1 MAVCVVY
8 YSETGNTRAVA
19 ERLVAVVGGDLVAVR
34 DLAGYSKVGMYL
46 KGAPRAMRE
55 ERAVIEPATI
65 DVSGYDTVVVG
76 TPVWARSPTPAVN
89 AAISALTGV
98 EGKAAVVFCTSG
110 GMPGNTLE
118 RMKAMLAGRG
128 ADVRGEVAFTV
139 RDVKRGEGVDAL
151 VDLVRQSEKAK
162 TVQ

>member
-1 MAVCVVY
+1 MAVCVIY
-8 YSETGNTRAVA
+8 HSETGNTRAVA
-19 ERLVAVVGGDLVAVR
+19 ERLAAVVGADLVAVR

-89 AAISALTGV
+89 AAIEGLTGI

-128 ADVRGEVAFTV
+128 ADIRGAVGFTV
-139 RDVKRGEGVDAL
+139 RDVRQGAAVDAL
-151 VDLVRQSEKAK
+151 ADLVRQPQKAK